1 MYDLFDL
8 LMSFTNCGIKK
19 FIQGFLKRDEDD
31 SEKGAVDYTQN
42 LLEKY
47 ASVDSVVNLGK
58 LLFQNFEGRTLC

>member
-31 SEKGAVDYTQN
+31 GEKGAVDYTQN
-42 LLEKY
+42 LLEKH
-47 ASVDSVVNLGK
+47 ASVDSVINLRK
-58 LLFQNFEGRTLC
+58 LLFQYFQSRTLC